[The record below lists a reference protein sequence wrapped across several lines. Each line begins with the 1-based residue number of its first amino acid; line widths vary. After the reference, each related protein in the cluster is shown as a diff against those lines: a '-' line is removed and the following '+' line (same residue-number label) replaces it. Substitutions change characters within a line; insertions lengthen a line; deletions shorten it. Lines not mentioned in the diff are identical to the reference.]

1 MSSADEDGPD
11 ASGTLP
17 ERLPERLL
25 KSARGDRPMQGWE
38 RVLFYL
44 MVLYC
49 GGEFVAD
56 TFLPAAAA
64 FVG

>member
-1 MSSADEDGPD
+1 LSPDSPDEDEQDG
-11 ASGTLP
+11 SSTLP
-17 ERLPERLL
+17 QRLL